1 MKFQFNQFITELLSN
16 LLKVIT
22 SLQRLIKIEFKS
34 YEGS

>member
-16 LLKVIT
+16 LKVIT

-34 YEGS
+34 YERA